1 MAKDRAQRRHHTE
14 RKKARTRKVLK
25 RYGDKEWL
33 DDRRVGLFTA
43 SRWGCQCWLCVNPR
57 RLNKGSK
64 RDSLTLKEYHDEKVH
79 HRQGEGDSLAS
90 ED

>member
-1 MAKDRAQRRHHTE
+1 MSKDRSKRRHHTE

-33 DDRRVGLFTA
+33 SDRRVGRFTA
-43 SRWGCQCWLCVNPR
+43 SRWGCQCWVCVNPR

-64 RDSLTLKEYHDEKVH
+64 RDSLTLKEYHAEQAQEV
-79 HRQGEGDSLAS
+79 EGSDS
-90 ED
+90 D